1 MIVRKNRF
9 RPVRISLIVL
19 SCFLVIACGGGGGS
33 SSPAEQSPS
42 AETDPEDTSDSSESA
57 LRLISR
63 ISMGDLNDPHALAFS
78 PDGTEIALASTTG
91 ELRLRTVNIYS
102 VATGEFTRSMDN
114 SSLET
119 EFMNSAF
126 IADLFWAEDGI
137 LTADVAVGT
146 RLYWQSGT
154 GEEINFVE
162 LGFSEACVAPVGFL
176 HVFDPSTNQVFD
188 NEGLASDTETVCIFH
203 QSDQS
208 ISQAV
213 INSPPGRVDSGLL
226 SVDKETLWV
235 NYGDPEIPVN
245 NSSVATVEYDKN
257 TLEATGRTVTEGIVV
272 AITESHRLIKQGL
285 EYFLYPGGQQ
295 LDLPGTAVLAD
306 PTGEV
311 IASSAPSVSDSKLRF
326 VSLPDGL
333 LIGEL
338 PKDFGSRR
346 RFSQDGRMVAV
357 PYDTYIEIYDVT
369 GRTEIS
375 VLN

>member
-9 RPVRISLIVL
+9 GPVRVSLIVL
-19 SCFLVIACGGGGGS
+19 SCLSVFACGGGGGS
-33 SSPAEQSPS
+33 SSPSEPTPS
-42 AETDPEDTSDSSESA
+42 AETDSEDTSDSSESA

-63 ISMGDLNDPHALAFS
+63 ISLGDLSDPHALAFS
-78 PDGTEIALASTTG
+78 PDGTELALASTTG
-91 ELRLRTVNIYS
+91 ELRLRTVNIYN
-102 VATGEFTRSMDN
+102 VVTGELSRSMDN

-119 EFMNSAF
+119 EFLNSAF

-137 LTADVAVGT
+137 LTAGVDLGS
-146 RLYWQSGT
+146 RIYWQSGT

-162 LGFSEACVAPVGFL
+162 LDFSEACVAPAGFL
-176 HVFDPSTNQVFD
+176 HVFDPATNQVFD
-188 NEGLASDTETVCIFH
+188 NEGLASDTESVCVFN

-226 SVDKETLWV
+226 SVDKTTLWI
-235 NYGDPEIPVN
+235 NYGDRDFPVN

-257 TLEATGRTVTEGIVV
+257 TLAATGRTVSEGIVV

-285 EYFLYPGGQQ
+285 DYFVYPGGRQ
-295 LDLPGTAVLAD
+295 LDLPGTAVLSD
-306 PTGEV
+306 PTGQV
-311 IASSAPSVSDSKLRF
+311 VASSAPSVTDSKLRF

-338 PKDFGSRR
+338 PKDFASRR
-346 RFSQDGRMVAV
+346 RFSQDGRMAAV
-357 PYDTYIEIYDVT
+357 PYDSYIEVYDVT
-369 GRTEIS
+369 GRTDIS